1 LFVRE
6 FARRG
11 VHAAPRSA
19 LAARGLQVAHL
30 AAARHLVHAAR
41 QDMRGSGTMDR
52 TVIEGVRA
60 WLPELSAIRQ
70 DIHAHPELGMEEAR
84 TSALVAREL
93 RALGIEVTEG
103 VGRFG
108 VVGTIQGTRPGQR
121 VIGLRADMDAL
132 QIPEATGLPYA
143 SRTPGV
149 MHACGHDGH
158 TAMLLG
164 AARWLAAHR
173 DFAGAVHLIFQPAEE
188 GRGGAAAML
197 ADGLFERF
205 PCDAVYGLHNKP
217 TMPAGRFAIRPGP
230 ALAAAD
236 RFAVTFHGTGG
247 HGGST
252 PHLATDV
259 TVAQA
264 HFVLALQSIIGR
276 NVPAVEAA
284 VLSVGSIQ
292 GGSPVSSNVM
302 PAELTVTGT
311 ARSYTPAVRDLLERR
326 IGELAHALAAAHGC
340 TAEVEYRRGAPALVN
355 HAEQTAVA
363 AATAVALVGEGAV
376 NPNAAPVTGAEDFA
390 LMLQARPGAF
400 MFIGSGKGP
409 DGTSPNLHTPHFDFN
424 DEIIPLGAAY
434 WVSVVAQELGGP
446 RG

>member
-1 LFVRE
+1 
-6 FARRG
+6 
-11 VHAAPRSA
+11 
-19 LAARGLQVAHL
+19 
-30 AAARHLVHAAR
+30 
-41 QDMRGSGTMDR
+41 MDA
-52 TVIEGVRA
+52 TVIEGVREWQA
-60 WLPELSAIRQ
+60 ELAAIRQ

-93 RALGIEVTEG
+93 RALGLEVTEG

-108 VVGTIQGTRPGQR
+108 VVATIRGTRPGNR
-121 VIGLRADMDAL
+121 SIGLRADMDAL
-132 QIPEATGLPYA
+132 QIPEATGKPYA
-143 SRTPGV
+143 SRNPGV

-158 TAMLLG
+158 TTMLLG
-164 AARWLAAHR
+164 AARWLARHR
-173 DFAGAVHLIFQPAEE
+173 DFGGTVQLIFQPAEE

-217 TMPAGRFAIRPGP
+217 TMPAGTFATRTGP

-236 RFAVTFHGTGG
+236 RFSVTFRGTGG

-259 TVAQA
+259 TVVQA
-264 HFVLALQSIIGR
+264 HFVLALQTVIGR

-311 ARSYTPAVRDLLERR
+311 SRSYVPKVRDLLERR
-326 IGELAHALAAAHGC
+326 IGELAHGLAASYGC
-340 TAEVEYRRGAPALVN
+340 TADVAYQRGAPALVN
-355 HAEQTAVA
+355 HGEQTGIAVA
-363 AATAVALVGEGAV
+363 AATALVGAGAV
-376 NPNAAPVTGAEDFA
+376 NPNAAPVTGGEDFA
-390 LMLQARPGAF
+390 LMLEARPGAF
-400 MFIGSGKGP
+400 MFIGGGNGP
-409 DGTSPNLHTPHFDFN
+409 DGTSANLHTPHFDFN
-424 DEIIPLGAAY
+424 DEIIPLGVAY
-434 WVSVVAQELGGP
+434 WVSVVEQELGKG
-446 RG
+446 GA